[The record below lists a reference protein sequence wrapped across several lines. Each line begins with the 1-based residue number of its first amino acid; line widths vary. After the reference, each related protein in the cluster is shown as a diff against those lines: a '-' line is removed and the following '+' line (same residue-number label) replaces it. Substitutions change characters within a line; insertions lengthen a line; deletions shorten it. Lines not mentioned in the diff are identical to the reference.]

1 MWQSIPLQAAIL
13 VVLVAANY
21 HEPISQTVKVEKDDK
36 YETIQIYATLA
47 PALLK
52 DAPTQ
57 HKVEFKATR
66 LSGTAQF
73 DYLIDIQQWRLRPKN
88 LDRLYTV
95 LNAKQHELECI
106 GEGDSV
112 ARSNG
117 LSLDSAAIGATRS
130 SCASN
135 CLTQA
140 LSLSISN
147 LHQTTS
153 VCEFNVKL
161 IHNRYSN
168 LTNLLSDVKEL
179 HL

>member
-73 DYLIDIQQWRLRPKN
+73 DYLIDMLQW
-88 LDRLYTV
+88 
-95 LNAKQHELECI
+95 H
-106 GEGDSV
+106 
-112 ARSNG
+112 
-117 LSLDSAAIGATRS
+117 
-130 SCASN
+130 
-135 CLTQA
+135 
-140 LSLSISN
+140 
-147 LHQTTS
+147 
-153 VCEFNVKL
+153 
-161 IHNRYSN
+161 
-168 LTNLLSDVKEL
+168 LSDQKGSTGFTQSLMQDTMNWSASEKETAWRAATGSRSIRQQSVRRDPHARPTPRNKRCAPL
-179 HL
+179 FPTYTRRLPYVNLV